1 VEAVG
6 VKFQFSA
13 SKEIWRHFM
22 FNWEN
27 KNLAEVLA
35 MYGGN
40 IFAAEMDY
48 RAMGLT
54 PGDWVMLVKE
64 GYDNKVV
71 SPTVMML
78 MAERAAV

>member
-1 VEAVG
+1 
-6 VKFQFSA
+6 
-13 SKEIWRHFM
+13 M
-22 FNWEN
+22 FNWDN
-27 KNLAEVLA
+27 KNLAEVLS

-54 PGDWVMLVKE
+54 PADWVMLVKE
-64 GYDNKVV
+64 GSDTQGV

-78 MAERAAV
+78 MAERASV

>member
-1 VEAVG
+1 
-6 VKFQFSA
+6 
-13 SKEIWRHFM
+13 M

-27 KNLAEVLA
+27 KTLAEVLD

-40 IFAAEMDY
+40 IFMAEMDY
-48 RAMGLT
+48 RAMGLDA
-54 PGDWVMLVKE
+54 GQWVILVKE
-64 GYDNKVV
+64 GYDSKVI

>member
-13 SKEIWRHFM
+13 SSEIWRHYM
-22 FNWEN
+22 FNWDN
-27 KNLAEVLA
+27 KNLAEILE

-40 IFAAEMDY
+40 IFMAEMDY
-48 RAMGLT
+48 RAMGLDA
-54 PGDWVMLVKE
+54 GQWVMLVKE
-64 GYDNKVV
+64 GFDNKVI

-78 MAERAAV
+78 MAERAAA